1 MVPEETPMALEGQIA
16 LVTGG
21 SRGIGRAVALALAE
35 RGADVAIN
43 YRSNQ
48 QAGEEVAGAV
58 EARGRRALLLQAD
71 LGDGEQTRKM
81 FETIRQEFGHLDILV
96 ANAASTA
103 FKPMLSAREHHI
115 AKTYAITVTGFVICA
130 QEAAKLM
137 AGRRGRI
144 VAVSGIDSLS
154 CLPDHGV
161 LGSAKAA
168 LEVLVKYLAVELGPR
183 GITVNAV
190 NPGLVETD
198 SAQRY
203 LGDRYAA
210 LRDRVAA
217 GTPLGRAG
225 RPEDIAR
232 VVAFFCSADAAWV
245 TGQTLVADGGLTLG
259 SPYFQ

>member
-1 MVPEETPMALEGQIA
+1 MTLQGKFALI
-16 LVTGG
+16 TGG

-43 YRSNQ
+43 YRNNRE
-48 QAGEEVAGAV
+48 AAEEVARAIEG
-58 EARGRRALLLQAD
+58 RGRLALAVQAD
-71 LGDGEQTRKM
+71 LGEAGQIRPM
-81 FETIRQEFGHLDILV
+81 FEAVAKAFGHLDILV

-103 FKPMLSAREHHI
+103 FKPILESREHHI
-115 AKTYAITVTGFVICA
+115 TKTYAITVNAFVLCA

-137 AGRRGRI
+137 AGRQGRV
-144 VAVSGIDSLS
+144 VAVSGIDSVAVLR
-154 CLPDHGV
+154 DHGV

-198 SAQRY
+198 SARRY
-203 LGDRYAA
+203 LGAEYAA

-217 GTPLGRAG
+217 ATPLGRAAT
-225 RPEDIAR
+225 PDDIAR
-232 VVAFFCSADAAWV
+232 VVAFFCSDDAAWV
-245 TGQTLVADGGLTLG
+245 TGQTLMADGGLLLA
-259 SPYFQ
+259 SPHF